1 MSIRIGHWSEAT
13 SILALHE
20 RLPIQN
26 MEFEVPIQRFLHFNL
41 THQLYS
47 IKHIRWISWESVV
60 FQWFWHRFFGVHVVH
75 LVHVIPLV
83 DDIIR
88 WWQLN
93 PSLPRLASWIWT
105 PWSMSIGTT
114 RPAAQLGTEI
124 LTEISGRCDV
134 IGMARPEF
142 SKIHFVPFQDTL
154 PAASGAQS
162 SSEMLRVSKRLLQFL
177 VLFFVLVGL

>member
-1 MSIRIGHWSEAT
+1 
-13 SILALHE
+13 
-20 RLPIQN
+20 
-26 MEFEVPIQRFLHFNL
+26 
-41 THQLYS
+41 
-47 IKHIRWISWESVV
+47 
-60 FQWFWHRFFGVHVVH
+60 
-75 LVHVIPLV
+75 
-83 DDIIR
+83 
-88 WWQLN
+88 
-93 PSLPRLASWIWT
+93 
-105 PWSMSIGTT
+105 MSIGTT